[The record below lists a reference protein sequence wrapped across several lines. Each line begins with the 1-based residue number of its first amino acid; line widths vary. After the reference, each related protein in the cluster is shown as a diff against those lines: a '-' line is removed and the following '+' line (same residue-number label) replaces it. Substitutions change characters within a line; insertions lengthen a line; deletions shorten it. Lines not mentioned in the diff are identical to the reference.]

1 VSVRA
6 SEGGPSVRYLQL
18 FRLRNTENGLEQI
31 LQSGSTIGLFVE
43 NVIRWLN
50 AALGESVILRVVA
63 IVLFFGLRARCT
75 KIAEVI
81 AINTLRRGVGL
92 EAVRARDGVGWR
104 GGHDR
109 AQADC

>member
-1 VSVRA
+1 
-6 SEGGPSVRYLQL
+6 
-18 FRLRNTENGLEQI
+18 
-31 LQSGSTIGLFVE
+31 
-43 NVIRWLN
+43 
-50 AALGESVILRVVA
+50 
-63 IVLFFGLRARCT
+63 
-75 KIAEVI
+75 VI